1 MSEYPDGFAA
11 LVVAL
16 NSSLVHEENLSDT
29 LHRVAYLACE
39 SAIGADHAGVTL
51 QRGETPATAAFHG
64 DAALPLDEAQYEADD
79 GPCLDAYRTGTM
91 HALGSIADEADRWPM
106 FAKRAEELGIVSSF
120 SLPLVLRDEKVGALN
135 LYSSRPLTFTEER
148 VHLATLFAQQAA
160 LAVTNAE
167 VYFKTYTLTQNLQV
181 ALENRDRIGQAKGVL
196 ANSLGI
202 TMDEAFELLRKTS
215 QHMNVKL
222 RDIADHVATT
232 GQLPTSPL

>member
-1 MSEYPDGFAA
+1 M
-11 LVVAL
+11 
-16 NSSLVHEENLSDT
+16 
-29 LHRVAYLACE
+29 
-39 SAIGADHAGVTL
+39 
-51 QRGETPATAAFHG
+51 
-64 DAALPLDEAQYEADD
+64 
-79 GPCLDAYRTGTM
+79 
-91 HALGSIADEADRWPM
+91 
-106 FAKRAEELGIVSSF
+106 
-120 SLPLVLRDEKVGALN
+120 
-135 LYSSRPLTFTEER
+135 
-148 VHLATLFAQQAA
+148 
-160 LAVTNAE
+160 TNAE